1 MALISLQNVSIGFGG
16 PRLMEEIN
24 LQIES
29 GESIGLLG
37 RNGAGKSTLLK
48 LISGGILP
56 HSGTIAR
63 QQNVRVTYLPQE
75 VPQSLSGRVADIIAS
90 GLETVTTPLDDEH
103 QWQRQ
108 HQVDKIISRME
119 LDPYAQFEL
128 LSAGMK
134 RRVFLARGLVR
145 EPDLLLLDEPT
156 NHLDINA
163 IDWLEDFLKRWNGTL
178 IFVTHDRVFLQNL
191 ATRIIELDRGLL
203 FDWNCDY
210 PIFIK
215 RKEEMLSAEAQQN
228 SLFDKKLAQEEAWI
242 RKGIEARRTRNEGR
256 VRALKRLREERRQRR
271 ELAGKVQM
279 QIGSEKKSGRLVIE
293 VENVSYSYTDK
304 TIIKN
309 FTGTIQRGDK
319 IGIVGANGS
328 GKTTLLKLLMRQL
341 KPTQG
346 QVVHGTNI
354 EMAYFDQLRTQ
365 LDESKSVLD
374 NVGQGSDV
382 ITINGKSR
390 NLMGYL
396 EDFLFTRERARAP
409 INALSGGERNRL
421 LLARL
426 FTQPANLLILDEPT
440 NDLDIETL
448 EVLEDLLLEYDGTL
462 LLVSHDRAFLNNIVT
477 STYIL
482 DDGNVTE
489 YIGGYDDWHKLLLD
503 SKSASDASKPATKPQ
518 AVSSTDAKSTP
529 RKLSYNEK
537 RELEELPGKI
547 EALESEQHK
556 LNQKMELP
564 EFYQQSGE
572 TITQAVDRLQEI
584 HDELSRLYNRWGEL
598 EN

>member
-1 MALISLQNVSIGFGG
+1 MALISIQDISIGFGG

-48 LISGGILP
+48 LISGDIQP

-63 QQNVRVTYLPQE
+63 QQGIRAAYLPQE
-75 VPQSLSGRVADIIAS
+75 VPQSLSGSVADIIAS
-90 GLETVTTPLDDEH
+90 GLEAITTPLDDEH

-108 HQVDKIISRME
+108 HQIDKIISRME
-119 LDPYAQFEL
+119 LDPGAKFEV

-178 IFVTHDRVFLQNL
+178 LFVTHDRVFLQSL
-191 ATRIIELDRGLL
+191 AKRIIELDRGSL

-210 PIFIK
+210 STFIK
-215 RKEEMLSAEAQQN
+215 RKEEMLSAEATQN
-228 SLFDKKLAQEEAWI
+228 ALFDKKLAQEEAWI
-242 RKGIEARRTRNEGR
+242 RQGIEARRTRNEGR
-256 VRALKRLREERRQRR
+256 VRALKRLREERKQRR
-271 ELAGKVQM
+271 ELSGKARM
-279 QIGSEKKSGRLVIE
+279 QIGSDVKSGRLVIE
-293 VENVSYSYTDK
+293 AENISYAYSDT
-304 TIIKN
+304 TIIKD
-309 FTGTIQRGDK
+309 FTAIIQRGDK

-328 GKTTLLKLLMRQL
+328 GKTTLLKLLMGQL
-341 KPTQG
+341 APTQG
-346 QVVHGTNI
+346 QVEHGTNV
-354 EMAYFDQLRTQ
+354 EMAYFDQMRAQ

-374 NVGQGSDV
+374 NVGQGRDV
-382 ITINGKSR
+382 ITINGRSR

-409 INALSGGERNRL
+409 ISVLSGGERNRL

-462 LLVSHDRAFLNNIVT
+462 LLVSHVRAFLNNIVT

-482 DDGNVTE
+482 DGGNVTE

-503 SKSASDASKPATKPQ
+503 SKPASDISKPATKPQ
-518 AVSSTDAKSTP
+518 AISTTETRSAP
-529 RKLSYNEK
+529 RKLSYKEK
-537 RELEELPGKI
+537 RELEELPKKI
-547 EALESEQHK
+547 EALESEQYD
-556 LNQKMELP
+556 LNQKMEST
-564 EFYQQSGE
+564 EFYQQSGDV
-572 TITQAVDRLQEI
+572 ITQAVDRLGQI
-584 HDELSRLYNRWGEL
+584 HDELSHLYHRWGEL